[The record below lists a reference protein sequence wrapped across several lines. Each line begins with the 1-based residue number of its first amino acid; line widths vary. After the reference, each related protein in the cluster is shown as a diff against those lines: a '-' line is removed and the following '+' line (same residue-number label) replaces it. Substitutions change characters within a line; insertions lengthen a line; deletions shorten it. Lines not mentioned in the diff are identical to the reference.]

1 MPPIFCLKFF
11 IKNTVL
17 IHQKVSYLALT
28 MEQLDLP
35 VFQFK
40 LKQAGARQQIFDPIR
55 KKYVVLTPEEWVR
68 QNFIQY
74 LIQNKKFPASLIA
87 VEAGLKYNQLQKRLD
102 VLVYS
107 KQGVPHL
114 MIECKAPNVKIS
126 QDTFDQIARYNM
138 IFKVKY
144 LVVTNGLQHFCC
156 MMDYTTNSYSY
167 LETVPEF
174 E

>member
-1 MPPIFCLKFF
+1 ML
-11 IKNTVL
+11 VR
-17 IHQKVSYLALT
+17 QKVSYLALP
-28 MEQLDLP
+28 MEQLNLP

-40 LKQAGARQQIFDPIR
+40 LKQAGARQQIFDAIR

-74 LIQNKKFPASLIA
+74 LIQNKNFPASLIA
-87 VEAGLKYNQLQKRLD
+87 VEAGLKYNQLQKRMD
-102 VLVYS
+102 VLVYN
-107 KQGVPHL
+107 KLGVPHL
-114 MIECKAPNVKIS
+114 MVECKAPYVKIS
-126 QDTFDQIARYNM
+126 QETFDQIARYNM

-156 MMDYTTNSYSY
+156 KMNYIENSYSY